1 MVKQEENL
9 LLGIDVGG
17 SSVKVAAFTPDGLL
31 RGFQCEAIT
40 IDYPR
45 PGWAEVWPRQWLEK
59 IAAGIH
65 ALYTKNGIRKEQVA
79 AMGLSTMCPALIP
92 FDPQGQVLR
101 PAILYMDT
109 RSQEQARRL
118 RQEIALDT
126 VVRLTGN
133 RIAAGTISATSML
146 WLKEQEPETYKKVA
160 FFGHGNTYLGLLL
173 TGEAGIDPSNASLT
187 GLFTTGRE
195 LDWSQEL
202 CQAYGLSRHKLPPVI
217 PSARNLGSLRPEAA
231 AALNLPQGIPVA
243 MGGADTACSGLALG
257 VTERGQ
263 VFETAGTSDVLSLC
277 TDDPQF
283 DDRFLNRCHV
293 VPGRW
298 LNMGAMS
305 TPGAAFRWVRDQL
318 GQVEKYVA
326 EASGQDAYDILCSEA
341 AQSRPGAGGVIFL
354 PYLSGERSPIWD
366 PLARGAFVGLS
377 LATTRSD
384 LVRAVLEAGCYGLR
398 QNLAIAEKI
407 LGARIERIAVVGKG
421 AKNSIWAQL
430 RADITGKEILAIAY
444 HETAVLGA
452 AMLGGIAAGIYS
464 GYHEAIEKAATR
476 EGILCQPDEGHKEIY
491 DQAFLIYSQVYQ
503 QLKEVFPSLTAIR

>member
-1 MVKQEENL
+1 MVRQEDSL

-17 SSVKVAAFTPDGLL
+17 SSVKVATFTPEGLL
-31 RGFQCEAIT
+31 RGFQCEAIS
-40 IDYPR
+40 IDYPQ

-59 IAAGIH
+59 IATVIH
-65 ALYTKNGIRKEQVA
+65 ALYTKNGIRKEQIA
-79 AMGLSTMCPALIP
+79 AVGLSTMCPALIA
-92 FDPQGQVLR
+92 FDAKGQVLR

-109 RSQEQARRL
+109 RSREQAGWME
-118 RQEIALDT
+118 QQVAMPEA
-126 VVRLTGN
+126 VRLTGN

-146 WLKEQEPETYKKVA
+146 WLKKHEPEVYKSTA

-173 TGEAGIDPSNASLT
+173 TGKTGIDPSNASLT
-187 GLFTTGRE
+187 GLFTTGTK
-195 LDWSQEL
+195 LDWSHEL
-202 CQAYGLSRHKLPPVI
+202 CRAYELSMHKLPPII
-217 PSARNLGSLRPEAA
+217 PSTEKLGSLRSEAA
-231 AALNLPQGIPVA
+231 TALDLPEGIPVA

-257 VTERGQ
+257 VTETGQ
-263 VFETAGTSDVLSLC
+263 IFETAGTSDVLSLC
-277 TDDPQF
+277 TDDPKF

-366 PLARGAFVGLS
+366 PLARGAFVGLN

-384 LVRAVLEAGCYGLR
+384 LIRAVLEAGCYGLR

-407 LGARIERIAVVGKG
+407 LGKPIDRIKVVGKG
-421 AKNSIWAQL
+421 VKNDIWAQL
-430 RADITGKEILAIAY
+430 RADITGKEILAVSY

-452 AMLGGIAAGIYS
+452 AMLGGIAAGIYKDYQE
-464 GYHEAIEKAATR
+464 GVKKATAL
-476 EGILCQPDEGHKEIY
+476 EGKVCRPDKRYKEIY
-491 DQAFLIYSQVYQ
+491 DKAFMIYNRLYQ
-503 QLKEVFPSLTAIR
+503 QLKQVFPDFLAL